1 MLMSEYDYN
10 LDIETQREEAEEIGI
25 GVGKRI
31 MIFQL
36 VSEGEISLS
45 KGADKLNISEDELK
59 KEMVEKGY
67 TFS

>member
-1 MLMSEYDYN
+1 MLISEYDYN

-67 TFS
+67 TIS

>member
-1 MLMSEYDYN
+1 MSEYDYN
-10 LDIETQREEAEEIGI
+10 LDIETQREEAEEIGVA
-25 GVGKRI
+25 VGKRI
-31 MIFQL
+31 MIYQL
-36 VSEGEISLS
+36 VNEGEISLS